1 MVITKIKQMKNI
13 LIHCEKKFV
22 DALLNNSP
30 FLEKDYYS
38 YSTDEITNL
47 LEGYNIK
54 IASGKKIENESE
66 YSVIIIDELSDYNIH
81 NTTSVYYF
89 IPPIDF
95 NISDPFI
102 MSRWPESTLDSKSE
116 NKVKWAESLYPN
128 LKFLGSNLYQSENQI
143 FDLSLVLNLN
153 NHSGNWG
160 KYHFAADRLF
170 KAINQKAYRL
180 DYTFREVKKE
190 NRVKFLFDLINTLDE
205 KEIEEIKVSMHGGFL
220 NNETY
225 YKDVEEFF
233 KSQQNYSLFLELIK
247 LDRRFFSFDE
257 LLNPKA
263 GYEAWPVNKLIYNTL
278 SSDIAIYFE
287 TAREKPGILN
297 TMNHLITEKTIDLLN
312 VRKPF
317 IHMTKNVDEFL
328 ERFGF
333 YNYNKEIFDSI
344 EVDKPK
350 LIKKILNMEIQYFEV
365 LIEKLKNLVD
375 KNKDILDSYYK
386 KNTFLYNLV
395 HN

>member
-1 MVITKIKQMKNI
+1 
-13 LIHCEKKFV
+13 
-22 DALLNNSP
+22 
-30 FLEKDYYS
+30 
-38 YSTDEITNL
+38 
-47 LEGYNIK
+47 
-54 IASGKKIENESE
+54 
-66 YSVIIIDELSDYNIH
+66 
-81 NTTSVYYF
+81 
-89 IPPIDF
+89 
-95 NISDPFI
+95 
-102 MSRWPESTLDSKSE
+102 
-116 NKVKWAESLYPN
+116 
-128 LKFLGSNLYQSENQI
+128 
-143 FDLSLVLNLN
+143 
-153 NHSGNWG
+153 
-160 KYHFAADRLF
+160 
-170 KAINQKAYRL
+170 
-180 DYTFREVKKE
+180 
-190 NRVKFLFDLINTLDE
+190 
-205 KEIEEIKVSMHGGFL
+205 
-220 NNETY
+220 
-225 YKDVEEFF
+225 
-233 KSQQNYSLFLELIK
+233 LIK

-365 LIEKLKNLVD
+365 LIEKLKNLAD

>member
-1 MVITKIKQMKNI
+1 MKKI

-22 DALLNNSP
+22 DSLLNNSP
-30 FLEKDYYS
+30 FFSKKDYYNC
-38 YSTDEITNL
+38 STDEISEILEIYGITITDRKVL
-47 LEGYNIK
+47 LQN
-54 IASGKKIENESE
+54 END
-66 YSVIIIDELSDYNIH
+66 YDIIIIDDLSDYNTD
-81 NTTSVYYF
+81 NTSLLYF
-89 IPPIDF
+89 FIQPIDF
-95 NISDPFI
+95 NIADPFI
-102 MSRWPESTLDSKSE
+102 MSRWPESTLDSVYK
-116 NKVKWAESLYPN
+116 NKLLWANNKFPN

-153 NHSGNWG
+153 NHSDNWG
-160 KYHFAADRLF
+160 KYHFAADKLF
-170 KAINQKAYRL
+170 KAINQKSYRL

-190 NRVKFLFDLINTLDE
+190 NRVKFLFDLINILDE
-205 KEIEEIKVSMHGGFL
+205 KEIGEIKVSMHGGFL

-263 GYEAWPVNKLIYNTL
+263 GYEAWPVNKLINNTL
-278 SSDIAIYFE
+278 SSDISIYFE
-287 TAREKPGILN
+287 TAREKAGIQN
-297 TMNHLITEKTIDLLN
+297 TMNFLITEKTIDLLN

-328 ERFGF
+328 EKFGF
-333 YNYNKEIFDSI
+333 INYNKDIFESI
-344 EVDKPK
+344 ESNKPLLVK
-350 LIKKILNMEIQYFEV
+350 EILNMEIQHYEV
-365 LIEKLKNLVD
+365 LIQKLKKAAD
-375 KNKDILDSYYK
+375 DNKEILDSYYK
-386 KNTFLYNLV
+386 NNTFLYNLV